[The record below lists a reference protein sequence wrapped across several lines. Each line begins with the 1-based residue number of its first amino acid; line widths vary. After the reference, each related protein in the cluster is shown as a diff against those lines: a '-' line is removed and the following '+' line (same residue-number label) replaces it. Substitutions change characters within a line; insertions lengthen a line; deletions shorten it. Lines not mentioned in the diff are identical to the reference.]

1 MKGEYT
7 TKAIPLELN
16 MSGFICSAAVS
27 ENDDNADIEDRYL
40 DVHDEEVSSP
50 ADDDHICTINV
61 ADKRI
66 YLTRPQLKALVESL
80 FIIHQRY

>member
-7 TKAIPLELN
+7 IKSIPLELN
-16 MSGFICSAAVS
+16 MSGFICSASVS

-50 ADDDHICTINV
+50 ADDDYICTINV
-61 ADKRI
+61 ANKRI
-66 YLTRPQLKALVESL
+66 YLTRPQLKAFIESL